1 MPEYADIIINHM
13 KHVQF
18 RLYRHHTIKIKGEF
32 VKDLERVGRD
42 LARVLLLDNIEQ
54 NFRLQRRNG
63 IHIRSWYGDKKDN
76 MLERVGK

>member
-1 MPEYADIIINHM
+1 M